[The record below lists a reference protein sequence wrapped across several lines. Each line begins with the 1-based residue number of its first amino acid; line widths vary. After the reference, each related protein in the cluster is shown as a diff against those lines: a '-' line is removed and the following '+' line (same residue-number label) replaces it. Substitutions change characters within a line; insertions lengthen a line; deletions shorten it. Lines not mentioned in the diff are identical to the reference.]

1 MSTEATMT
9 DTPTDEAT
17 APTAAPPR
25 RRRWSL
31 VLAWVV
37 AALAIGAAV
46 FSTWQ
51 WQQLAAREDT
61 VATARVAAIGF
72 VEDLTN
78 WDATDGLD
86 DEIDVLRA
94 RGTGSFL
101 DEIDLVFGGDEL
113 TSQLEADG
121 VTAAGEVEE
130 AFVQDLEDD
139 VAEVFVVVS
148 VTYGATE
155 VERDLDPVT
164 FPASLTLEQD
174 EEGQWLVREVTIPN
188 SSQIGQMMAPS
199 TEAG

>member
-1 MSTEATMT
+1 MA
-9 DTPTDEAT
+9 
-17 APTAAPPR
+17 R
-25 RRRWSL
+25 QL
-31 VLAWVV
+31 
-37 AALAIGAAV
+37 
-46 FSTWQ
+46 TWQ